1 MRLPHSPNIQN
12 RPQTPRDYYTHRLA
26 PFADVNGGA
35 EEFVFEPATQNPLY
49 SFRGPA
55 RLAGE
60 FLPFGEIPPTISLH
74 PTGAVQGLPFV
85 TQDILI
91 QESNE
96 IDASGEYVPNAVT
109 GEM

>member
-1 MRLPHSPNIQN
+1 MRFPHTPNIRN
-12 RPQTPRDYYTHRLA
+12 RPQIEDFYTHRLA

-35 EEFVFEPATQNPLY
+35 EEFVFEAKYNNPLY

-74 PTGAVQGLPFV
+74 PTGAPQGLPVV
-85 TQDILI
+85 TGDLVI
-91 QESNE
+91 QASNE
-96 IDASGEYVPNAVT
+96 INSEGDYVPNAVAQ
-109 GEM
+109 EI